1 MAIQLN
7 ECLAAGE
14 VPEWMTRGRTVLI
27 QKDITKGNITSNY
40 RPITCLPLMWKILT
54 GKIAEKVYT
63 SSEER
68 ELLPEEQKGCRRG
81 SSSTNDLLFIDKKI
95 LREVKER
102 GRAWLWVGASL
113 LDLGKLTNV

>member
-1 MAIQLN
+1 MDDK
-7 ECLAAGE
+7 GE
-14 VPEWMTRGRTVLI
+14 NSSHTE
-27 QKDITKGNITSNY
+27 DITKGNIASNY

-54 GKIAEKVYT
+54 GKIAEKVHT
-63 SSEER
+63 SLEER

-81 SSSTNDLLFIDKKI
+81 SRGTNDLLFIDKKI